1 MTTTATATRTFYKLD
16 VQGIVYLIDPT
27 TSIAYTYD
35 LTDPTEIG
43 RLLWTDP
50 AKKPTL
56 QLHPDWTAVMS
67 AKMTAH
73 TAAHTAV
80 TIHDAPTI
88 QETTSV

>member
-1 MTTTATATRTFYKLD
+1 MTAATATRTFYKLD

-35 LTDPTEIG
+35 LNDPTEIG

-50 AKKPTL
+50 TTKPTL
-56 QLHPDWTAVMS
+56 QLHPDWTAIMA

-73 TAAHTAV
+73 TTVHAAV
-80 TIHDAPTI
+80 IIHDAPP
-88 QETTSV
+88 TTSV